1 LLSVWPACR
10 GPIDEALRVLAK
22 GLIESVLASEV
33 DSVGLA
39 VMNLVWGHQA
49 DPEVVMVLIVPIKII
64 AQEASGILD
73 AAEARGNC
81 GWYFKFLNWLSENGL
96 SLDVCGRL
104 CERVTPRSASSSAVA
119 LAFIGA
125 PRSACSVS
133 WPYGTRCFASPHR
146 AMA

>member
-1 LLSVWPACR
+1 MRRSAEAAQRVHWRVDERLGFGGWWIDPGCFRFGRRCR

-33 DSVGLA
+33 DGVGLA

-73 AAEARGNC
+73 AAEARGE
-81 GWYFKFLNWLSENGL
+81 L
-96 SLDVCGRL
+96 RL
-104 CERVTPRSASSSAVA
+104 VFQVLELAFGERVVA
-119 LAFIGA
+119 
-125 PRSACSVS
+125 RTV
-133 WPYGTRCFASPHR
+133 R
-146 AMA
+146 AAMRAGE

>member
-1 LLSVWPACR
+1 MKPLGFGEWWIDPGCFRFGRRCR

-64 AQEASGILD
+64 AHEPSALLH
-73 AAEARGNC
+73 AAEPRG
-81 GWYFKFLNWLSENGL
+81 GFRLS
-96 SLDVCGRL
+96 
-104 CERVTPRSASSSAVA
+104 
-119 LAFIGA
+119 I
-125 PRSACSVS
+125 
-133 WPYGTRCFASPHR
+133 
-146 AMA
+146 